1 MSNLGI
7 PEVFVIVFI
16 VLTLLGTPALALILI
31 LALRRMAG
39 TTSAASAASAVM
51 TQPTQAPVHAAG
63 QFRADGSAVF
73 SSRGLR
79 VQRIDRGVFHLVFE
93 GFNPVRQY
101 LVHCTPVASLA
112 GEAPVIAEVLGGE
125 ARASFAAATPAEE
138 GIVLWLRQ
146 PDQSL
151 TDREFSVEI
160 IEVQ

>member
-31 LALRRMAG
+31 LALRRAAG
-39 TTSAASAASAVM
+39 ATPAPSAASAVM

-73 SSRGLR
+73 SSGGLR
-79 VQRIDRGVFHLVFE
+79 VQRIDRGVFHLVFD
-93 GFNPVRQY
+93 GFNPIRQY
-101 LVHCTPVASLA
+101 MVHCTPVAAIA
-112 GEAPVIAEVLGGE
+112 GEAPVIAEVLSGE
-125 ARASFAAATPAEE
+125 VRASFEAASPVEE

-151 TDREFSVEI
+151 TDREFMVEI